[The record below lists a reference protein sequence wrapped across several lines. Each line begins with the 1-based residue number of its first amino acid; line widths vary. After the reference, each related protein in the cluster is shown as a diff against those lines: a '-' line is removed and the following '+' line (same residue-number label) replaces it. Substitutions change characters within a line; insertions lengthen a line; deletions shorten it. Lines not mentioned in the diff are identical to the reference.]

1 MKKKSR
7 LVHFG
12 LAALVMLLTVGVAYA
27 DQGIY
32 VDAAFGRADLDN
44 EIAGVFLEDDSE
56 AIRFGLGYDLGNNI
70 ALEASYVFL
79 GEVEADVLG
88 SANEGETDGGT
99 IAARFELPLTDTVSA
114 SARIGGFF
122 WEAELTTPDGVFVN
136 EGEDLFYGFG
146 VDFKATDRLS
156 LSGQWDRFEFGDSE
170 ADVIWAGLR
179 YSF

>member
-1 MKKKSR
+1 MNKGSR

-12 LAALVMLLTVGVAYA
+12 LAVLVMLLTVGVTYA
-27 DQGIY
+27 DQGLY
-32 VDAAFGRADLDN
+32 VDAAFGRANVDN
-44 EIAGVFLEDDSE
+44 EIAGIFLEDDSE
-56 AIRFGLGYDLGNNI
+56 ALRFGLGYDLGNNI
-70 ALEASYVFL
+70 SVEAGYVFL

-88 SANEGETDGGT
+88 VANEGETDGGT
-99 IAARFELPLTDTVSA
+99 LAARFELPLTDTLNA

-122 WEAELTTPDGVFVN
+122 WEAELATPDGTFVN

-179 YSF
+179 YRF